1 MTRLASTLVLLA
13 ACTSSDVTPDTDAG
27 IERDAG
33 LTGGS
38 GEYWPCYFWPSTVNK
53 CAPKCSN
60 KTLLGRPTFGA
71 GCEIGPGIFCKAEN
85 MTGVAGE
92 GGGCCWESDAKTVDY
107 HGCL

>member
-1 MTRLASTLVLLA
+1 MRVALLA
-13 ACTSSDVTPDTDAG
+13 MLVACTTSSTPSMPDSG

-33 LTGGS
+33 LGGGS
-38 GEYWPCYFWPSTVNK
+38 GVYWPCYFWDDQIK

-85 MTGVAGE
+85 MTAAVRD
-92 GGGCCWESDAKTVDY
+92 GGGCCWESEAKTVEY
-107 HGCL
+107 YSCL